1 MAKVIEFYMPKNFR
15 RSLKTAAQPQLG
27 KIIEFCPQTKRSA

>member
-1 MAKVIEFYMPKNFR
+1 MAKVIEFYMPNNFR
-15 RSLKTAAQPQLG
+15 KAFRAVAQPQLG